1 MEGTCVAGEDVRR
14 KRIQNNLPSQ
24 YLTLDGRAMVLF
36 RPAPPL
42 LPTFNVAVKIGFSI
56 LSPVLL
62 AKPWTN
68 IEYGGR
74 EGKVTR

>member
-14 KRIQNNLPSQ
+14 KRIQNNLRSQ

-42 LPTFNVAVKIGFSI
+42 LPTFNVGVKIDFPIFSPYF
-56 LSPVLL
+56 SPSPGPTL
-62 AKPWTN
+62 N
-68 IEYGGR
+68 MGEGR
-74 EGKVTR
+74 GR